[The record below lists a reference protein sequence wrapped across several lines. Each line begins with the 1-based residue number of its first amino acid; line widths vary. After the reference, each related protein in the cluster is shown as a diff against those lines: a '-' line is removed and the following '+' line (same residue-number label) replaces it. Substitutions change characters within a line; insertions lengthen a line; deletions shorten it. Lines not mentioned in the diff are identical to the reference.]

1 MDSIFAQTYNNLE
14 IILVNDGSTDRSD
27 EFCKKY
33 ANTDNRVVYVSH
45 ENRGVSAARN
55 TGLDH
60 ATGNYI
66 LFIDADDY
74 VENNL
79 VENIVKIFRESVKE
93 LDMVTFGTSR
103 VDINRKISS
112 ITWDSRFTTEQIL
125 TRMLYISGWTVTGK
139 AYHKRIWENIRFN
152 DSIKTAEDIYI
163 SPNIA
168 SKIKSARALDHIY
181 YYWEKH
187 PHRSLTQ
194 TANSC
199 SFYQEY
205 LAWKHHLDYSIS
217 DPDMLAMINVLEA
230 VDALKA
236 LLIDQK
242 DHKLNKLQR
251 TELTTFLKEEG
262 YEKDQLSPLLLS
274 YLAYRQR
281 LLTKIITEKS
291 IASLRG
297 FKSVSAE
304 PKAPSEEKIMK
315 YALKVYAAN
324 SVNNHLSDTHKSD
337 LYTYI
342 HDMNNLPL
350 RHVYKLLRHA
360 ILQENRFLTNIVGHF
375 ILGRLPR

>member
-1 MDSIFAQTYNNLE
+1 MFNLIIQSAKERFFDRCMDSIFAQTYNNLE

-60 ATGNYI
+60 ATGDYI

-112 ITWDSRFTTEQIL
+112 IT
-125 TRMLYISGWTVTGK
+125 
-139 AYHKRIWENIRFN
+139 
-152 DSIKTAEDIYI
+152 
-163 SPNIA
+163 

-304 PKAPSEEKIMK
+304 PKTPSEEKIMK